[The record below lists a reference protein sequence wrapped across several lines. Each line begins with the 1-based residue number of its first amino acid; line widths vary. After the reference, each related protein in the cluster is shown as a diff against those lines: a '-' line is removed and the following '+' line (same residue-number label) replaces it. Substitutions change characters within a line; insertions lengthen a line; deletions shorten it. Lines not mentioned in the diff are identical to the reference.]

1 MPSTVASPEYD
12 DYGNRSK
19 MVANG
24 SEEYETVYDYT
35 VNGKYTALLQ
45 KEIKTVKEASSAVT
59 SNNGLAISPTDLITG
74 TTTNA
79 KREETAYSYDANGNQ
94 ITKITADK
102 TETNTYDG
110 LNQLIG
116 FTDGETTA
124 SYKYNADGLRTSKTV
139 DGKTINHIWD
149 GNYSCGQGDYCRN
162 KSSDFRFNCRWL
174 DCSCD
179 YSHCCPARLCCFP
192 VCRRKR
198 KQRLYPCQCRGGS
211 L

>member
-1 MPSTVASPEYD
+1 MKRLTRESISNGKTADTYSYEYD

-45 KEIKTVKEASSAVT
+45 KEIKTVEET
-59 SNNGLAISPTDLITG
+59 SNATISDGLAISPTDLITS
-74 TTTNA
+74 
-79 KREETAYSYDANGNQ
+79 TAES
-94 ITKITADK
+94 K

-149 GNYSCGQGDYCRN
+149 GNKQIVVDMDDSDWYSAEVYV
-162 KSSDFRFNCRWL
+162 
-174 DCSCD
+174 CD
-179 YSHCCPARLCCFP
+179 TNTATNIVPL
-192 VCRRKR
+192 
-198 KQRLYPCQCRGGS
+198 
-211 L
+211 